1 VDVATGQVLREFAE
15 KSQWLTDAIRSPDGK
30 LRAVFRSD
38 FEVFTPE
45 DKNGTPVKI
54 QLVDTECGDIRR
66 ELKGHH
72 AGFEGAAFS
81 PDGRMVA
88 SGGLDGTVRLW
99 EISTGKERL
108 RLIGHEG
115 DICAVAF
122 SPDSRRLVST
132 GADGTALIWDVTG
145 LSSSERTAAS
155 AQAEPRRLWDELASA
170 DSRQAY
176 RAVAL
181 LSGDAKTSL
190 GVLKD
195 RLRPAVSVDARRLER
210 LVADLDGNQFAVRR
224 RATEEL
230 EQLVELAE
238 PALRSA
244 LTKQPPLEVRQRIER
259 LLELLR
265 APVTNPDRL
274 QALRAVEVL
283 ERVDT
288 AEAREQLREL
298 AGGAP
303 ESWVTQAAQAALQR
317 LSTSR

>member
-1 VDVATGQVLREFAE
+1 VDVATGKVLREFAE
-15 KSQWLTDAIRSPDGK
+15 KPQWLTDAIRSPDGK

-38 FEVFTPE
+38 FEVFAPE
-45 DKNGTPVKI
+45 RTTGNPVNI
-54 QLVDTECGDIRR
+54 QLVDTERGDIRR
-66 ELKGHH
+66 ELKGHQD
-72 AGFEGAAFS
+72 GIDGAAFS

-88 SGGLDGTVRLW
+88 SGGLDGTIRLW

-108 RLIGHEG
+108 RLTGHEG
-115 DICAVAF
+115 DIFAVAF
-122 SPDSRRLVST
+122 SSDGRRLVSV

-145 LSSSERTAAS
+145 LSSSERKAAI

-170 DSRQAY
+170 DPRQAY
-176 RAVAL
+176 RALAL
-181 LSGDAKTSL
+181 LSTDATSL
-190 GVLKD
+190 SLIKD
-195 RLRPAVSVDARRLER
+195 RFRPVASIDPRRLER

-224 RATEEL
+224 RATDEL

-238 PALRSA
+238 PALRTA

-265 APVTNPDRL
+265 APATHPDRL

-288 AEAREQLREL
+288 PEAREQLREL

-303 ESWVTQAAQAALQR
+303 ESWVTQAAKAALQR
-317 LSTSR
+317 LPTSR